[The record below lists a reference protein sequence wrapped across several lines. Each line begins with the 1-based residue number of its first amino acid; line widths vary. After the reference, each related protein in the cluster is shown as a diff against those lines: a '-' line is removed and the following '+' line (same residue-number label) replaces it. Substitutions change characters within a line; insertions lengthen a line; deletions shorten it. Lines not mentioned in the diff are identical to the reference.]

1 MRAQIVLAVSSAGKH
16 ERPCNYWLK
25 FVVIGG
31 KGGTRFVGQSQ
42 RSKTKP
48 TQSRMT
54 FNARLENSSCCLAI
68 SWERHLREVADYFSK
83 PVTINTPTIRPLSS
97 RPYVVTSINSISMII
112 FVWKVCVKLF
122 LRMGKKFK
130 KQCKEKKC
138 TKRNSCQQETSRQ
151 KIHPLTF
158 KTFIKRTEIFVQ
170 HFINSNSETHV

>member
-16 ERPCNYWLK
+16 ERPCNYWLE
-25 FVVIGG
+25 FVFIGG

-83 PVTINTPTIRPLSS
+83 PVTINTPTIRPPSS

-112 FVWKVCVKLF
+112 FVLKVCVKLF

-130 KQCKEKKC
+130 KQCKEKKMHQKKFVPARNKQ
-138 TKRNSCQQETSRQ
+138 TKNSS
-151 KIHPLTF
+151 ID
-158 KTFIKRTEIFVQ
+158 VQ
-170 HFINSNSETHV
+170 NLY